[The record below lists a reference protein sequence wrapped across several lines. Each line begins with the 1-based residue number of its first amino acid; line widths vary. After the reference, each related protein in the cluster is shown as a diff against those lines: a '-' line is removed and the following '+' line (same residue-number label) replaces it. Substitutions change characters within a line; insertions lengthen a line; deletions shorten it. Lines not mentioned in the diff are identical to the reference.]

1 MVVAYSTLD
10 MAGRGIAMKLAS
22 AIRCQETT
30 IKKSS
35 EACAT
40 EIGGNEVIIAGFN
53 EDVLYFGFLDELF
66 EADYYVIV
74 SRHSATSG
82 IKSLTVHHAG
92 NPSTKAEYGGRPR
105 ELAIANPPIA
115 FSILKELN
123 NLSVNRGIAGIE
135 VTYEVTHHGPTE
147 VKKPL
152 TFAEIGSTIDEW
164 SNELYQEVLAKAV
177 YKAIAEPEPSCTPSV
192 GIGGGHYAH
201 QFTRRALHQGECY
214 GHIISRHALKDL
226 RESPELLESILRQAV
241 TRSSI
246 QTRKIVL
253 EGKVP
258 GYVRR
263 VANSIAGDYGL
274 DVIE

>member
-10 MAGRGIAMKLAS
+10 IAGRGIAVKLAS
-22 AIRCQETT
+22 LTECQKTT
-30 IKKSS
+30 IKRSS

-40 EIGGNEVIIAGFN
+40 EIGGNEVVIAGFN

-66 EADYYVIV
+66 EASYYIVV

-82 IKSLTVHHAG
+82 IKSLTVHHTG

-115 FSILKELN
+115 FSILTELSS
-123 NLSVNRGIAGIE
+123 LSTSRRIE
-135 VTYEVTHHGPTE
+135 GVEITYEVTHHGPTE
-147 VKKPL
+147 VRKPL

-164 SNELYQEVLAKAV
+164 SNELYQEVLARAV
-177 YKAIAEPEPSCTPSV
+177 YRAIAEPQPPCIPSV

-201 QFTRRALHQGECY
+201 QFTQRALHQGECY

-241 TRSSI
+241 AKSSI
-246 QTRKIVL
+246 QTRKIIL

-258 GYVRR
+258 GYVKQ
-263 VANSIAGDYGL
+263 VANSIAADYGL
-274 DVIE
+274 DVVE